1 MDILKILETLIE
13 SQEDLSSEID
23 YYDSFTLEEL
33 KSMTDKGLAD
43 LLFNDFEINHVV
55 LEELEE
61 ERKDIIEKNIEKKVM
76 KLTAKKKLSILN
88 TDLDK
93 IIEDYYKDE
102 KYNIIKEVLN
112 EKVKEFNVEVRE
124 HKDQCN
130 KNINRLKKIVKML
143 KDDYKSIDLD
153 KIKNWF
159 NETDLD
165 HEVIKSLIP
174 SITDYIEEKRKIHF
188 KELEKTKIEKEEI
201 EKKKKEEQ
209 LQKSLEEEERKKKE
223 EEKLKNTLKYKI
235 KSIGEINETF
245 EKYENLLL
253 FDIETL
259 SYDDTYDLDMINEEV
274 LSLPIGDIDFSIFD
288 MSLFSLL
295 SMIKN
300 NPSEEEIKK
309 INTSLEKLFKK
320 YEAYLILSEIQES
333 IENLWKYFILDE
345 TESSLLANYQNELLP
360 IKEKVEVDNILENEL
375 ISLKEKIYKIRR
387 DNLTKSIQNAEK
399 VSIKGFILFDYQRDK
414 YKNKKPYILSDLDVS
429 SKDTQIDSSIDKSR
443 IASSGYNDFNNL
455 IYDILLYGKPS
466 SLLNNNDKINKI
478 IRPVYHIDNDFKE
491 IDTKMKNATGMYR
504 IRPVIN
510 TYVRFIEEKYD
521 FTPNT
526 NKYNQIKDL
535 IESKLKNTTI
545 GDNEPFSIYINYLTA
560 FKLSDT
566 SSYKLS
572 EARQK
577 NSEIRELFLSKNDSF
592 TNEEISL
599 ISETIDNSII
609 TYDNLEKINE
619 NFDFNILD
627 NLTNSNSLK

>member
-33 KSMTDKGLAD
+33 KSMTDKGLAY

-112 EKVKEFNVEVRE
+112 EKVKEFNVEVKE

-188 KELEKTKIEKEEI
+188 KELEKTKIEKEKI

-223 EEKLKNTLKYKI
+223 EEKLKNTFKYKI
-235 KSIGEINETF
+235 KSIGEINDTF

-288 MSLFSLL
+288 MTLFSLL

-309 INTSLEKLFKK
+309 INASLEKLFKK

-399 VSIKGFILFDYQRDK
+399 FSIKGFILFDYQRDK
-414 YKNKKPYILSDLDVS
+414 YKNQKPYILSDLDIS

-443 IASSGYNDFNNL
+443 IVSSGYNDFNNL